1 MAKKERSEK
10 EQAAEELSFQRE
22 TIRVGM
28 RRNGFRA
35 GDVLLVV
42 LAIAVT
48 ALMIILGARVI
59 PSLRESLSS
68 YNEELLFTVEYPI
81 SLTDTLPQ
89 SGDGWTLLDSD
100 GRICIVRLVEFSAEE
115 GICRVMLY
123 QKNAEYREDVGYSIG
138 NTRISVGS
146 TVYFCGVSDRYF
158 AATVLSLESKRF
170 PPPVYEETGS
180 EDSTDTDGA
189 GKKEELNE

>member
-1 MAKKERSEK
+1 MAKKERLEK

-22 TIRVGM
+22 TMRVGM

-35 GDVLLVV
+35 GDVLLI
-42 LAIAVT
+42 LLAVT
-48 ALMIILGARVI
+48 VTVLMIVLGARVI
-59 PSLRESLSS
+59 PSLRSS
-68 YNEELLFTVEYPI
+68 FSSHNEELLFTVEYPL

-89 SGDGWTLLDSD
+89 TGDGWTLLDSD
-100 GRICIVRLVEFSAEE
+100 GKICTVQLVEFSAEE

-123 QKNAEYREDVGYSIG
+123 QKNAVYRENIGYSSG

-146 TVYFCGVSDRYF
+146 TLYFCGVSDRYF

-170 PPPVYEETGS
+170 PTPVYEETEI
-180 EDSTDTDGA
+180 EDFADTDDI
-189 GKKEELNE
+189 KKEELNE